1 MKIKVKRLCPA
12 CTRADFREICICDE
26 EIPDRQPPGWLRFLT
41 VPLGGFLFVLGY
53 PICFFFGVGLENRS
67 RIRFFGA
74 LALLILLIGRLGAGP
89 QLAGAAV
96 LTAVALGCLELP
108 V

>member
-1 MKIKVKRLCPA
+1 MKMKAKRLCPA
-12 CTRADFREICICDE
+12 CTRADFREICICDDDL
-26 EIPDRQPPGWLRFLT
+26 PDRKPPGWLRLLT

-53 PICFFFGVGLENRS
+53 PLCFLFGVGLDNRN
-67 RIRFFGA
+67 RIRTFGA
-74 LALLILLIGRLGAGP
+74 VALLILLIGRLGAGP